1 LIGSND
7 IKKVLVQK
15 FQSGFILAA
24 FILVLIA
31 FSAMSPVF
39 RTVNNYLVILRQ
51 VCILAVIAYGMT
63 FVITAAHID
72 LSVGSTVAM
81 TSMVAAQSISAG
93 WGIGAA
99 VALTLLAGMIIGLF
113 NGLIVAKLRIP
124 SFLATLG
131 TMGII
136 RGTALAWTKTM
147 PIPLTDQFFGQMFS
161 NALVAGVPVI
171 VFWMLLAL
179 AICVLLYNFTP
190 LGNYVKAVGGNAR
203 AAQYSGVSVAKVT
216 VAVFLVTGF
225 LCGLGGLL
233 QLARMKT
240 ARPDAAD
247 IAMDAVTAVILG
259 GTSLFGGKG
268 SVVFTLVGALLL
280 VTITNGLVILGV
292 DSNVQQI
299 IKGAIVILAVA
310 LGSKND

>member
-1 LIGSND
+1 LNLSNTIKQRIG
-7 IKKVLVQK
+7 QQ
-15 FQSGFILAA
+15 FQNSFIAVA
-24 FILVLIA
+24 FILVVVA
-31 FSAMSPVF
+31 FSALSPTF
-39 RTVNNYLVILRQ
+39 RTMGNYMVILRQ

-72 LSVGSTVAM
+72 LSVGSAVAL
-81 TSMVAAQSISAG
+81 TSMVASQAISAG
-93 WGIGAA
+93 LGIGLA
-99 VALTLLAGMIIGLF
+99 VVLSLAMGLLIGLV
-113 NGLIVAKLRIP
+113 NGLIVAKLRLP

-131 TMGII
+131 MMGII
-136 RGTALAWTKTM
+136 RGAALAWTKTM
-147 PIPLTDQFFGQMFS
+147 PIPLTEPQFGELFS
-161 NALVAGVPVI
+161 NAQIMGVPVI
-171 VFWMLLAL
+171 VFWMLGAL

-203 AAQYSGVSVAKVT
+203 AAQYSGVSVAKIT
-216 VAVFLVTGF
+216 VAVFLVSGF
-225 LCGLGGLL
+225 LCGMGGIL

-268 SVVFTLVGALLL
+268 SVIFTLIGALLL

-299 IKGAIVILAVA
+299 IKGIIVILAVA
-310 LGSKND
+310 LGSKSE